1 MPRLRAVVIAAWPTL
16 FPRPMPNL
24 NARAEPAP
32 IGVFDSGVGGLSVL
46 RELRRRLPG
55 ASMVYVGDVAFAP
68 YGSRP
73 AAQVQARCERIVG
86 HLARLGARLVVVACN
101 TATVQAIDTLRAQ
114 WPALTFVGVEPGIKA
129 GMAVSRSRRIAVM
142 ATAAT
147 LQSARLR
154 QLVERHAAGASVL
167 LQPCPGLAD
176 AIEAGVLDGPA
187 LLTVLTPYCDRITQ
201 ARVDTVVLACTHYA
215 FVADAIQRLL
225 GPDVTLIDTA
235 AAVAERAASV
245 WIDASPRGALTL
257 LAQSTG
263 DTRMMRRLLLQCA
276 GFEATE
282 VEPLTL

>member
-1 MPRLRAVVIAAWPTL
+1 MPDLDPLAV
-16 FPRPMPNL
+16 
-24 NARAEPAP
+24 PAP

-55 ASMVYVGDVAFAP
+55 ASMVYVGDGAFAP

-86 HLARLGARLVVVACN
+86 HLASQGARLIVVACN
-101 TATVQAIDTLRAQ
+101 TATVQAIDSLRER
-114 WPALTFVGVEPGIKA
+114 WPALTFVGVEPGIKP
-129 GMAVSRSRRIAVM
+129 GVAVSRSGRIAVM

-187 LLTVLTPYCDRITQ
+187 LMTVLTPYCDRITQ

-225 GPDVTLIDTA
+225 GPGVTLIDTA

-245 WIDASPRGALTL
+245 WTDAGPQGAPALR
-257 LAQSTG
+257 AQSTG
-263 DTRMMRRLLLQCA
+263 DTRTMRRLLRQCP
-276 GFEATE
+276 GFESTE
-282 VEPLTL
+282 VGPLTL